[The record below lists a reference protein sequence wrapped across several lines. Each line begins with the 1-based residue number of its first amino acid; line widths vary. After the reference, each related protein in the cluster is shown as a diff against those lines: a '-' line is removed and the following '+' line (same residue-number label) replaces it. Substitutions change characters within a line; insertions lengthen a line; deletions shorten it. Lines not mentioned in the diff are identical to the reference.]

1 MTVGAALLVG
11 GSSELG
17 FAVLKELLGP
27 PPRRVVLAGRPSGEL
42 WRNAEQLRDI
52 GYYVTTAQYDACLRA
67 DEIDG
72 MLTHACADHPLSL
85 AVVAVGTMSAESF
98 TEGIVVNGLAVSLL
112 LRALV
117 QRGPEQVVLLSSAAA
132 VRPRPSIAAY
142 SLGKQLADSAAVLL
156 ARQAAET
163 GVRVLVVRA
172 GFVATRMTAGLA
184 RPPLATTPDRVARAT
199 ARAVRGRRSV
209 VWVPWGMALAVRI
222 LNLVPRRVLPAS
234 WR

>member
-1 MTVGAALLVG
+1 MTAGTALLVG

-17 FAVLKELLGP
+17 LAVLEELLGP

-67 DEIDG
+67 DEIEG
-72 MLTHACADHPLSL
+72 MLTHACTDHPLSL
-85 AVVAVGTMSAESF
+85 AVVAIGTMSAESF
-98 TEGIVVNGLAVSLL
+98 AEGIVVNGLSVALL

-132 VRPRPSIAAY
+132 VRPRQSIAAY

-156 ARQAAET
+156 ARQAAES
-163 GVRVLVVRA
+163 GVRILIVRA
-172 GFVATRMTAGLA
+172 GFVTTRMTAGMA
-184 RPPLATTPDRVARAT
+184 KPPLATTPDRVARAV
-199 ARAVRGRRSV
+199 ARAVHARRRV
-209 VWVPWGMALAVRI
+209 VWVPRGMELAVRI
-222 LNLVPRRVLPAS
+222 LNLVPRRLLPAG